1 MTKGFDEKKHLPPAD
16 LNDIHK
22 WKAGFYN
29 LYLKNIDE
37 NFFSNKT
44 PKEHIFFM
52 AATMLTIARSSGAK
66 SSVMSWVHN
75 GRTNMHELRLMGL
88 MLEQYPIAWNFEKD
102 TTVGDFLDKLE
113 KKVNEGIAYRKSLK
127 VTYDEGLQDD
137 CATFLFQKSMHADKI
152 YIDKKP
158 CKMIEFL
165 PNNWSAAENTLDIEI
180 NSAENGTY
188 DLILDY
194 DASKYSE
201 QVMKNFAKIMD
212 EIILKLQD
220 EKILIS
226 EILC

>member
-1 MTKGFDEKKHLPPAD
+1 M
-16 LNDIHK
+16 
-22 WKAGFYN
+22 
-29 LYLKNIDE
+29 
-37 NFFSNKT
+37 
-44 PKEHIFFM
+44 
-52 AATMLTIARSSGAK
+52 
-66 SSVMSWVHN
+66 
-75 GRTNMHELRLMGL
+75 
-88 MLEQYPIAWNFEKD
+88 
-102 TTVGDFLDKLE
+102 
-113 KKVNEGIAYRKSLK
+113 K

-137 CATFLFQKSMHADKI
+137 CATFLFQKSMYADKI

-188 DLILDY
+188 YVKLDY